1 MKNFLLRLALA
12 FSVMSAALALT
23 VTSNAQPGNSG
34 PLQPMVFQP
43 SAQQQAQPQ
52 NEMQTQEAKPF
63 NGTIMKEKGKL
74 VLKDT
79 AANISYQLDDQEKAK
94 QFVGKQVKVTGKLD
108 MNTNLIH
115 VETIEAAS

>member
-1 MKNFLLRLALA
+1 MKSFLLRLALA
-12 FSVMSAALALT
+12 FSVMAATLALT
-23 VTSNAQPGNSG
+23 VTSNAQEGKSSQ
-34 PLQPMVFQP
+34 QPP
-43 SAQQQAQPQ
+43 IAAQQQAPQ
-52 NEMQTQEAKPF
+52 QDEMQTQEAKPF

>member
-1 MKNFLLRLALA
+1 MKSFLLRLALA
-12 FSVMSAALALT
+12 FSVMAAGLALT
-23 VTSNAQPGNSG
+23 VSSNAQEDKSG
-34 PLQPMVFQP
+34 QQQPP
-43 SAQQQAQPQ
+43 AAQQ
-52 NEMQTQEAKPF
+52 NDVQTQEAKPF
-63 NGTIMKEKGKL
+63 SGTIMKEKGKL

-115 VETIEAAS
+115 VETIESAS